1 MPKWVQR
8 SSERGRSRDVRRLRW
23 TAIAACKNVSDAFAP
38 AVQALLKKAAS
49 HARFKTL
56 AKQ

>member
-1 MPKWVQR
+1 
-8 SSERGRSRDVRRLRW
+8 VRRLRW